1 MKPEY
6 SHRTDEVYG
15 IGREIPLNYVTR
27 KTVDEKLVES
37 LPRGK
42 HLVIFGSSK
51 QGKTCLRK
59 HCLLSDDYITVH
71 CSNRWT
77 VSDINTAIL
86 KQSGYELTQSTT
98 RTTSGQAK
106 ISAKIGFRLFGS
118 GGETAAEGQA
128 AHASATQKAPLELDP
143 HDVNDIIR
151 ALGEIQFK
159 KFIVLEDF
167 HYLPTET
174 QKDFAVALK
183 AYHENSKL
191 CFMIVG
197 VWLEENR
204 LSVYNGDLTGRVLS
218 IDADKWED
226 PELREVITAGEALLN
241 VRFSESFKSMLV
253 ESCFGSV
260 HIVQEAC
267 YRACVDN
274 RIYQTCEELREVG
287 NGIDVQEVINKVV
300 QDQSG
305 RFNSFLSQFAIGF
318 EETALQMY
326 RWLLYP
332 VITSEPHKLEK
343 GLGLQ
348 EIRRQI
354 AGKHPKGS
362 DLNAG
367 NVVSALNYAAAL
379 QVKKGVKPIVLD
391 YDESNSLLRVVDR
404 TFIIWLQMQNRN
416 ALLELVDLPTD

>member
-1 MKPEY
+1 MKPEINN
-6 SHRTDEVYG
+6 RTDEVYG
-15 IGREIPLNYVTR
+15 IGREVPLNYVTR
-27 KTVDEKLVES
+27 KSVDEKLVES

-42 HLVIFGSSK
+42 HLVVFGSSK

-59 HCLLSDDYITVH
+59 HCLESADYITVH
-71 CSNRWT
+71 CSNKWT
-77 VSDINTAIL
+77 VADVNTAIL
-86 KQSGYELTQSTT
+86 KQAGYEVTQSKT
-98 RTTSGQAK
+98 RATSGHAK
-106 ISAKIGFRLFGS
+106 VSAKFGINLFGS
-118 GGETAAEGQA
+118 GGETQGEAGGSHEKKI
-128 AHASATQKAPLELDP
+128 QKAPLELDP
-143 HDVNDIIR
+143 LDVNDIIR
-151 ALGEIQFK
+151 ALSEINFN

-191 CFMIVG
+191 CFLIVG

-218 IDADKWED
+218 IDADKWENA
-226 PELREVITAGEALLN
+226 ELGEVISAGEALLN
-241 VRFSESFKSMLV
+241 VQFSDEFKNALV
-253 ESCFGSV
+253 EACFGSV

-267 YRACVDN
+267 YRACVDKGV
-274 RIYQTCEELREVG
+274 YQTCEELCAIGDGLDARA
-287 NGIDVQEVINKVV
+287 IINKVV

-305 RFNSFLSQFAIGF
+305 RFNSFLTQFAIGF
-318 EETALQMY
+318 EETTLQMY

-332 VITSEPHKLEK
+332 VIKSKPHVLEK

-348 EIRRQI
+348 DIRRQI
-354 AGKHPKGS
+354 EAKHPKGKE
-362 DLNAG
+362 LNVG

-391 YDESNSLLRVVDR
+391 YDASNSMLRVVDR
-404 TFIIWLQMQNRN
+404 TFIIWLQMQNQK
-416 ALLELVDLPTD
+416 AILELVDLPTD

>member
-1 MKPEY
+1 
-6 SHRTDEVYG
+6 
-15 IGREIPLNYVTR
+15 
-27 KTVDEKLVES
+27 
-37 LPRGK
+37 
-42 HLVIFGSSK
+42 
-51 QGKTCLRK
+51 
-59 HCLLSDDYITVH
+59 
-71 CSNRWT
+71 
-77 VSDINTAIL
+77 
-86 KQSGYELTQSTT
+86 
-98 RTTSGQAK
+98 
-106 ISAKIGFRLFGS
+106 
-118 GGETAAEGQA
+118 
-128 AHASATQKAPLELDP
+128 
-143 HDVNDIIR
+143 
-151 ALGEIQFK
+151 
-159 KFIVLEDF
+159 LEDF

-191 CFMIVG
+191 CFMVVG

-226 PELREVITAGEALLN
+226 TELREVISAGEFLLN
-241 VRFSESFKSMLV
+241 VRFADSFKNALV

-267 YRACVDN
+267 YRACIDISV
-274 RIYQTCEELREVG
+274 YQTQEELCPIG
-287 NGIDVQEVINKVV
+287 DGLDVRAIINKVV

-305 RFNSFLSQFAIGF
+305 RFNSFLSQFSIGF

-332 VITSEPHKLEK
+332 VIKSEPHVLEK
-343 GLGLQ
+343 GLGLKL
-348 EIRRQI
+348 IRRQI
-354 AGKHPKGS
+354 AAKHPRGAE
-362 DLNAG
+362 LNAG
-367 NVVSALNYAAAL
+367 NVVSALSYAAAL

-404 TFIIWLQMQNRN
+404 TFIIWLQMQDRK